1 MACAQNDVCGS
12 LFYITKAYI
21 PQKTVFAHV
30 VNTSAIS
37 AACLEAKV
45 TKPWILRCWLGINL
59 GFKKRFSTSFP
70 LHKALRL
77 MWSNQ
82 VFRKSRC
89 RIAIIK

>member
-45 TKPWILRCWLGINL
+45 TKPWILRCWLGIYNCLKIL
-59 GFKKRFSTSFP
+59 GLKNGFQLPF
-70 LHKALRL
+70 H
-77 MWSNQ
+77 
-82 VFRKSRC
+82 C
-89 RIAIIK
+89 IKLCV